1 MILKRVHLG
10 RVSYSFD
17 TFNEIKDQL
26 IQYYTLN
33 KDEKVA
39 YKYKQLKNMTSR
51 IHDVVISLALCHNV
65 SPIISEDG
73 KITYQSSSPDEI
85 AILKWCESVGITLF
99 HRDIGSMRLQFPDP
113 LNNNKNTI
121 EYEILEIF
129 PFTSETKRMGIIVRN
144 VKTHKIIF
152 YMKGADVVMSKI
164 VQYNDWLDEEC
175 GNMAREGLRTLVIG
189 KKKLSEQFYEKFMKD
204 AKININNRNEAM
216 QNVVTKYLENDLEL
230 LGITG
235 VEDKLQD
242 DVSSTL
248 ELLRNAGINIW
259 MLTGDKVETACCI
272 GISSRLISRNQ
283 SYTIMSKLIDRNEI
297 RDKLELL
304 EASNDSCLVI
314 DGETLKNCLMFEKKL
329 FISVALKLPTVICC
343 RCSPTQKAEITKLIK
358 EYTKSIVCAIGDGGN
373 DVSMIQAA
381 DVGVGIVGKE
391 GKQASLAA
399 DFSINQFSYL
409 SELLLWHGRNS
420 CKLI

>member
-1 MILKRVHLG
+1 M
-10 RVSYSFD
+10 
-17 TFNEIKDQL
+17 
-26 IQYYTLN
+26 
-33 KDEKVA
+33 
-39 YKYKQLKNMTSR
+39 
-51 IHDVVISLALCHNV
+51 
-65 SPIISEDG
+65 
-73 KITYQSSSPDEI
+73 QS
-85 AILKWCESVGITLF
+85 
-99 HRDIGSMRLQFPDP
+99 
-113 LNNNKNTI
+113 
-121 EYEILEIF
+121 
-129 PFTSETKRMGIIVRN
+129 
-144 VKTHKIIF
+144 
-152 YMKGADVVMSKI
+152 
-164 VQYNDWLDEEC
+164 
-175 GNMAREGLRTLVIG
+175 
-189 KKKLSEQFYEKFMKD
+189 
-204 AKININNRNEAM
+204 
-216 QNVVTKYLENDLEL
+216 VVTKYLENDLEL

-283 SYTIMSKLIDRNEI
+283 TYTIMSKLIDRNEI
-297 RDKLELL
+297 RDKLEIL

-314 DGETLKNCLMFEKKL
+314 DGESLKNCLLFEKKL
-329 FISVALKLPTVICC
+329 FITVALKLPTVICC

-420 CKLI
+420 YKRSAILSQFIIHRGLIISFIQFVFSAMFYFAPIALYQGLLLVGYATFFTSGPIFSLVLNQDVSRDVAKLYPELYKELLKGRSLSLKTFCQWVLTSVYQGGAIMVMAIILFEDQFINIVSITFTSLILNELCMVLLEVHRWKKFIVYAQLFTILFYIGSMFYLKTDFDVTFILTFNFLWKVLAITSVSYIPLFIVKTLRKCLHPSTYSRVMN